1 MPNHVTNTML
11 VHGPKEAVE
20 KAFALVWQPP
30 VPATDEQP
38 EQDGRVD
45 FGLVLPMPADLQGS
59 TSPTSIMTEEE
70 IAAALAEREKLFEKN
85 PAARD
90 LFGGEV
96 GITQAE
102 AERRVTEYGALNW
115 YDWAVAHWG
124 TKWNAYESALKL
136 ALTPWSY
143 NVVRAEGTP
152 EQWGFVVEF
161 QTAWAQPELWLK
173 ALEQAAPGVQL
184 EVLSLDEGSYQPII
198 YTSGENEWLDH
209 LSLEQSASVDW

>member
-11 VHGPKEAVE
+11 VFGPKEAVE
-20 KAFALVWQPP
+20 KAFALVWRPE

-38 EQDGRVD
+38 EQEGRVD
-45 FGLVLPMPADLQGS
+45 FGLALPMPDALQGS

-90 LFGGEV
+90 LFGSEV

-124 TKWNAYESALKL
+124 TKWNAYESRLETEVSARY
-136 ALTPWSY
+136 A
-143 NVVRAEGTP
+143 AE
-152 EQWGFVVEF
+152 EEWGFVVEF

-173 ALEQAAPGVQL
+173 AVHEAVP
-184 EVLSLDEGSYQPII
+184 EVAIEVMSLDEGSYTPI
-198 YTSGENEWLDH
+198 SWDSAGLGWSDH
-209 LSLEQSASVDW
+209 LSLEQSVSVDW